1 MSMDCREAEE
11 LLGAYAL
18 DALEG
23 DEARRMDEHLAS
35 CKDHAAAA
43 AELRQAQARLALTAD
58 DVEPPADLRA
68 RIVQAVKADR
78 GVAPVVVPIRRAPRM
93 PRWAPRPAFPA
104 IAAGLLLALGAGGV
118 VGYQLSQTQQIAYTF
133 PGDPSRA
140 PGAQARLVY
149 FKDRQQ
155 AVLAVTGL
163 PRLSA
168 GQVYEAWLIK
178 GGQAVDEGVGTQA
191 NGSLGLQIPVDVSQF
206 DQLAITIEPGEQPQP
221 TSTPI
226 LAGQLR
232 S

>member
-1 MSMDCREAEE
+1 MTMDHREAEE

-18 DALEG
+18 DALEA
-23 DEARRMDEHLAS
+23 DEAGRLEEHLAS
-35 CKDHAAAA
+35 CNEHAAAA
-43 AELRQAQARLALTAD
+43 AELRQVESLLALTAD
-58 DVEPPADLRA
+58 DAEPPADLRG
-68 RIVQAVKADR
+68 RIVQAVNEDR
-78 GVAPVVVPIRRAPRM
+78 GAAPVPIRQAPRR
-93 PRWAPRPAFPA
+93 PRWAPRPAYLA
-104 IAAGLLLALGAGGV
+104 VVAGLLLALGVGGV
-118 VGYQLSQTQQIAYTF
+118 VGYQLSQTQQLAFTF

-149 FKDRQQ
+149 FKDRKQ
-155 AVLAVTGL
+155 AVLSVTGL

-206 DQLAITIEPGEQPQP
+206 DQLAITIEPGEQSQP

>member
-1 MSMDCREAEE
+1 MTVDCREAEE

-43 AELRQAQARLALTAD
+43 AELRQAQSRLALTAD

-68 RIVQAVKADR
+68 RIVQAVRADASQPGEPR
-78 GVAPVVVPIRRAPRM
+78 QIPGTGPVVVPIRRAPRI
-93 PRWAPRPAFPA
+93 PRWAPRPAYLA

-118 VGYQLSQTQQIAYTF
+118 IGYQLSQTQQIAYTF

-178 GGQAVDEGVGTQA
+178 GGRAVDEGVGTQS
-191 NGSLGLQIPVDVSQF
+191 NGSLGLQIPVDV
-206 DQLAITIEPGEQPQP
+206 
-221 TSTPI
+221 
-226 LAGQLR
+226 
-232 S
+232 

>member
-1 MSMDCREAEE
+1 MDHREAEE

-23 DEARRMDEHLAS
+23 EEATRMDEHLAS
-35 CKDHAAAA
+35 CPEHAAAA
-43 AELRQAQARLALTAD
+43 AELREAQSLLALTAD
-58 DVEPPADLRA
+58 DVAPPAELRA
-68 RIVQAVKADR
+68 RIGQAVKADQEA
-78 GVAPVVVPIRRAPRM
+78 VPVVVPIRRAPRM
-93 PRWAPRPAFPA
+93 PRWAPRPAYLA
-104 IAAGLLLALGAGGV
+104 LVAGLLLALGVGSV
-118 VGYQLSQTQQIAYTF
+118 VGYQLSQTQQLAYTF

-140 PGAQARLVY
+140 PGAEARLVY
-149 FKDRQQ
+149 FKDRKQ
-155 AVLAVTGL
+155 AVLSVTGL
-163 PRLSA
+163 PRLGA

-178 GGQAVDEGVGTQA
+178 AGKAVDEGVGAQA
-191 NGSLGLQIPVDVSQF
+191 NGSLGLQIPVDVTRF